1 MTPLRQVSLSSVAF
15 AVALACI
22 PAHAGPRAFVASSG
36 SNGGAARCTMN
47 NPCRTFQAAHDAV
60 DAGGEVVA
68 LDTAEYGSVIVTKS
82 LSILGSP
89 GAIAIIT
96 VATGSGVVVATPG
109 INVVLRNL
117 NITGVPN
124 GLVFVTAGAD
134 MSAGNSLSIENCVFS
149 NLTLG
154 LRVTSASDVRIV
166 NSVMRGNTLYGA
178 TISGGATV
186 DVVRSQF
193 MGNGASGFFLSV
205 SSTLNTLTSASIS
218 DSESSG
224 NGGHG
229 FAASAVSGITRV
241 SVIRSTAA
249 NNLGNGFHSENVGGV
264 NADAYMSV
272 GSSMASGNAFGF
284 FNSQNVPGFSH
295 FDSLGNNLVR
305 QNTTDSS
312 GGIATVPGL

>member
-1 MTPLRQVSLSSVAF
+1 MTAFRQVSLSSAIL

-22 PAHAGPRAFVASSG
+22 PAHAAPRAFVASSG
-36 SNGGAARCTMN
+36 NDRGAARCTLN

-68 LDTAEYGSVIVTKS
+68 LDTAEYGSVTVTKS
-82 LSILGSP
+82 VSILGSP

-96 VATGSGVVVATPG
+96 VPTGSGVVVATPG
-109 INVVLRNL
+109 VSVVLRNL

-149 NLTLG
+149 NLTVG
-154 LRVTSASDVRIV
+154 LRVSSASDVRIV
-166 NSVMRGNTLYGA
+166 NSVMRGNTVYGA
-178 TISGGATV
+178 SISAGATV

-193 MGNGASGFFLSV
+193 MGNGASGFLLSV
-205 SSTLNTLTSASIS
+205 TSNVNTPTSASIS
-218 DSESSG
+218 DSEASG

-241 SVIRSTAA
+241 TVIRSTAG
-249 NNLGNGFHSENVGGV
+249 NNTGDGFHSESVGGV
-264 NADAYMSV
+264 SSFAYMSV
-272 GSSMASGNAFGF
+272 GSSMASGNAIGF
-284 FNSQNVPGFSH
+284 FNSTNVPGFSY
-295 FDSLGNNLVR
+295 FESLGNNLVR

-312 GGIATVPGL
+312 GPINPISGL